1 VLKKLDKL
9 ILQAFIGPFI
19 ATFLLSIFVLI
30 LQFFWLWI
38 DDFVGKGIDTVTLL
52 TVIMY
57 VAGSW
62 VHIALPLAM
71 LLSTIMTFGKLGES
85 YELVAIKSAGISLQR
100 FMRPILVVSIVVTG
114 IAFLFNNNILPI
126 INLRL
131 NKLKYEVVY
140 TKPAFDIKPGVF
152 YERIEGYVIKLGSK
166 ENGGERIKNILIYEK
181 GNYLQDNL
189 ILADSGSMKV
199 SADKRFLEFYL
210 QHGTRYEE
218 RGMRNTTETDMISVG
233 FDSYKK
239 VFDLSSF
246 FQVKTSDS
254 LFKDNYRMLSIRQLA
269 VFIDSL
275 KRNVRKTKGRISN
288 EVLPS
293 FRFASLYDSGKL
305 AKPWPPVAAPKTFA
319 SLLPDSA
326 KNSVQDLAVGK
337 ANSAKSNFEI
347 MLAEYNERRRDLRH
361 YELAWWQKFSLSL
374 ACFVLFLIGAPLGAI
389 IRKGGLGS
397 PLVFAVVFFV
407 VFHLL
412 NTVGEKMVK
421 EGALT
426 PFVGTFLPI
435 FVLFPIACFLIYQA
449 MRDSQLFNKEFYHR
463 SFQFVKNLLA
473 RRGTQAT

>member
-9 ILQAFIGPFI
+9 ILRAFIGPFI

-38 DDFVGKGIDTVTLL
+38 DDFVGKGLDNATLA
-52 TVIMY
+52 TVILY

-85 YELVAIKSAGISLQR
+85 YELVAIKSAGISLGR
-100 FMRPILVVSIVVTG
+100 FMRPILMVSILVTG
-114 IAFLFNNNILPI
+114 VAFLFNNNIAPI

-166 ENGGERIKNILIYEK
+166 ENGGEKINNILIYEK

-189 ILADSGSMKV
+189 ILADSGLMKV

-210 QHGTRYEE
+210 THGTRYEE
-218 RGMRNTTETDMISVG
+218 RGMRNTTKTETISIS
-233 FDSYKK
+233 FDNYKK

-246 FQVKTSDS
+246 FKVKTSDS
-254 LFKDNYRMLSIRQLA
+254 LYKDNYRMLSIRQLD
-269 VFIDSL
+269 VYIDSL
-275 KRNVRKTKGRISN
+275 KSNVRKSKKRIAD
-288 EVLPS
+288 EVSIGLA
-293 FRFASLYDSGKL
+293 FATAYDSGKL
-305 AKPWPPVAAPKTFA
+305 RAATGATIPTPMDK
-319 SLLPDSA
+319 LLPDTA
-326 KNSVQDLAVGK
+326 RNTVQDLAVGK
-337 ANSAKSNFEI
+337 IGSAKSNFDILE
-347 MLAEYNERRRDLRH
+347 ADYNERRRDLRH
-361 YELAWWQKFSLSL
+361 YQLAWWQKFSLSL
-374 ACFVLFLIGAPLGAI
+374 ACLVLFLIGAPLGAI

-397 PLVFAVVFFV
+397 PLVFAVIFFV
-407 VFHLL
+407 TYHLL

-421 EGALT
+421 EGVLG
-426 PFVGTFLPI
+426 PFIGTFLPI
-435 FVLFPIACFLIYQA
+435 FVLLPIALFLIYKA
-449 MRDSQLFNKEFYHR
+449 MRDSQLFNKDLYTGAVGR
-463 SFQFVKNLLA
+463 LA
-473 RRGTQAT
+473 KVWRRRGVAHP